1 MSSLLKVGDILYHKT
16 DKIKCEITQLDDLN
30 MKVKLEH
37 PICEKLELELP
48 IKHMG
53 EWLFFN
59 KDDIELTLAEISKI
73 NDYIKYGNHRIELYL
88 KELRLQMQCRTVQPK
103 YEEAS
108 PSRFTIY
115 KNNFLTKNII
125 AYYNRPYTGYG
136 NQDNPVFLNTL
147 KNTFNKETLSQLYSA
162 RQEVENILLV
172 DLPKIINQHNFQ
184 NCVCVCIP
192 RAKALNTY
200 TDNQL
205 FLRDAIRN
213 ASNKINGIVDGTDVI
228 IRHTNTFT
236 THLEKATADG
246 RIQNNDGDKPYPG
259 ITKATSYIKKDKI
272 IGRRIILI
280 DDIYTKGVNID
291 EDCIQALLDNG
302 AQEVIFY
309 AIGRTGGN

>member
-1 MSSLLKVGDILYHKT
+1 MNSLFEYFYHGFVT
-16 DKIKCEITQLDDLN
+16 DQPPIRFRITEN
-30 MKVKLEH
+30 
-37 PICEKLELELP
+37 
-48 IKHMG
+48 G
-53 EWLFFN
+53 
-59 KDDIELTLAEISKI
+59 
-73 NDYIKYGNHRIELYL
+73 
-88 KELRLQMQCRTVQPK
+88 
-103 YEEAS
+103 
-108 PSRFTIY
+108 
-115 KNNFLTKNII
+115 FLTKNIV

-136 NQDNPVFLNTL
+136 HQDNPNFLNTL
-147 KNTFNKETLSQLYSA
+147 KNTFNKESLSQLNSA